1 MNIGNRIRAIRMA
14 KKITISDLADAIG
27 SDPGNVSRIETGKQK
42 SFTEQLLTKISSALS
57 VSVVD
62 LFSDELDYTVYK
74 NSELESNG
82 MREST
87 FKVELLDVNA
97 SAGPGCNA
105 ISEVVD
111 VIHSIEYETEQA
123 KLMFGSRMASTVKVI
138 NAKGDSMSGTIE
150 PGDLIFVDISINHID
165 SDGIYVFSFD
175 GNIHVKRLQV
185 VPDKIMVLSDNPRY
199 TSWEING
206 NNEHRLCIHGKVLI
220 SQTQAFRRH
229 S

>member
-1 MNIGNRIRAIRMA
+1 MNIGSRIRAIRMA
-14 KKITISDLADAIG
+14 KKITIAELADAID
-27 SDPGNVSRIETGKQK
+27 SDPGNVSRLETGKQK
-42 SFTEQLLTKISSALS
+42 SFTEQLLMKISSALS
-57 VSVVD
+57 VSVID
-62 LFSDELDYTVYK
+62 LFSEELDYTVHK
-74 NSELESNG
+74 NSITESNE
-82 MREST
+82 MRESIYR
-87 FKVELLDVNA
+87 VELLDVNA
-97 SAGPGCNA
+97 SAGPGCNQ

-111 VIHSIEYETEQA
+111 VIHSIEYESEQA
-123 KLMFGSRMASTVKVI
+123 KLMFGSRLASTVKVI

-185 VPDKIMVLSDNPRY
+185 VPDKIMVLSDNPLY
-199 TSWEING
+199 TNWEINPS
-206 NNEHRLCIHGKVLI
+206 NEHRLCIHGKVLI